1 VPQHVIT
8 KDNVSIA
15 VDGAMT
21 VRVVDT
27 YKSCYHAV
35 NPAEMLVAVANGIIR
50 KIVGSMNVDDLYHN
64 RDTINKAVRFL
75 CAYLRMCG
83 RPRHSN
89 YAAFNYQ
96 SSIVSALVVI
106 YHSTC
111 RC

>member
-1 VPQHVIT
+1 MLQHVIT

-27 YKSCYHAV
+27 YKSCYNAL

-64 RDTINKAVRFL
+64 RDTINKAVHAPVHECF
-75 CAYLRMCG
+75 M
-83 RPRHSN
+83 
-89 YAAFNYQ
+89 F
-96 SSIVSALVVI
+96 
-106 YHSTC
+106 
-111 RC
+111 